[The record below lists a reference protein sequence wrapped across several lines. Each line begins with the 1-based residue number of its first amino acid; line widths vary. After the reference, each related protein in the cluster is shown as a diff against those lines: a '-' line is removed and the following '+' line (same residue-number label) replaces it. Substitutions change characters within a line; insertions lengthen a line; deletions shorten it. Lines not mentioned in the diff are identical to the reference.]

1 MRSSS
6 LTQSRWNVLPGE
18 FSIPRSRISQ
28 LAFVLF
34 VLLTLNVILRPAEL
48 IAVLEGLS
56 IYETLIAA
64 TLFCVLSPA
73 RDQLLPQVMKVR
85 PITACVV
92 GLTIAIPLSHLS
104 HAWISGAIEST
115 NFFIKT
121 VLYFLLLITIVNTAS
136 RLRIFLLGMA
146 IFTTITVGICV
157 ADFRGIIDVPFIEPV
172 VQLGE
177 LLEAEKAEL
186 GELPKEVL
194 MRVTR
199 MCGTGIFKDPN
210 DISQLIVAVGVIITY
225 FLFDQRKKYTRFL
238 WIIPLIILGMGLVYT
253 KSRGGML
260 SAAIAVLTYIALRY
274 GGRMSVLAILL
285 GLCMLPFMAGR
296 QGDIDIEDGSG
307 QERIQMWSEGLQ
319 ELKSPSILFG
329 IGHGLYGDIA
339 GLVAHNSYVHAFVE
353 LGLFGGTFFVG
364 LFLFSG
370 LGLQRLYTLRSQI
383 RDPEMRRLLPFMGA
397 MLAGWAMGL
406 FSLSRCYVPPT
417 YLIIGIVSNYIHI
430 VEQDMVPRRVVTRWD
445 SDHVKL
451 LALTSVST
459 LVFLYVFVKVFAR
472 F

>member
-1 MRSSS
+1 M
-6 LTQSRWNVLPGE
+6 
-18 FSIPRSRISQ
+18 
-28 LAFVLF
+28 AFVLF

-56 IYETLIAA
+56 IYEALLGGTL
-64 TLFCVLSPA
+64 LCVLSSA
-73 RDQLLPQVMKVR
+73 RDQLLPRVMKVR
-85 PITACVV
+85 PITACVL
-92 GLTIAIPLSHLS
+92 GLLVAIPLSHLS
-104 HAWISGAIEST
+104 HAWISGAVEST
-115 NFFIKT
+115 NFFLKT
-121 VLYFLLLITIVNTAS
+121 VLYFLLLITVVNTAQ
-136 RLRIFLLGMA
+136 RLRLFLLG
-146 IFTTITVGICV
+146 IVLFTTVTVAVCV
-157 ADFRGIIDVPFIEPV
+157 ADFRGLIDVPFIEHV

-194 MRVTR
+194 ARVTR

-210 DISQLIVAVGVIITY
+210 DISQLIVAVSVLTTY
-225 FLFDQRKKYTRFL
+225 FLFDRRRRFTRFV
-238 WIIPLIILGMGLVYT
+238 WIIPLIIFGMGLMYT
-253 KSRGGML
+253 KSRGGIL
-260 SAAIAVLTYIALRY
+260 SAAVAVLTYIALRY
-274 GGRMSVLAILL
+274 GGRTSILAALMGACL
-285 GLCMLPFMAGR
+285 LPFMAGR

-319 ELKSPSILFG
+319 ELKSPNILFG

-370 LGLQRLYTLRSQI
+370 LGLKRLYTLRSEM
-383 RDPEMRRLLPFMGA
+383 RDPELRRLLPFMGA

-430 VEQDMVPRRVVTRWD
+430 VEQDMVPRRAVTRWD
-445 SDHVKL
+445 SDHVKML
-451 LALTSVST
+451 VITSVMT
-459 LVFLYVFVKVFAR
+459 LLFLYLFVKVFAR